1 MNVTKDADFQF
12 GYEFVGRGRL
22 RVTLNLDGRTL
33 DVDEVNLGKSKDRD
47 GYINRL
53 CSKFPA
59 FDRNDLEVAL
69 YKILQQCDLEK
80 EESQQTDVSTEQELD
95 LSMIARPEQFIRPE
109 ITGLAFPSFSDS
121 SGQPVGTWRLYLRWS
136 DGRREKRTYKPSL
149 DLGDGRRLWLRPELV
164 PPTIDL
170 ASAWSRKG
178 REGWSNGEPTKTPAE
193 LFQELSAQ
201 FAKYLDFPPDKAVG
215 SLSTLALWTMLTYV
229 YQGWGAVPF
238 LYVGGP
244 TGSGKSRVFEVLS
257 RLAFRPL
264 VSSNL
269 TAAALF
275 RNLDAKGGTLL
286 LDEAEK
292 LRATKDSG
300 TEEVMSMLLAGYKRG
315 GRAIRLEPIG
325 DSYRSVAFDVYGPK
339 AIACINGLPPA
350 LLNRCIPLLMFR
362 SPPSSTKP
370 RIRID
375 EEPLEWQR
383 LRDELYKFALEYG
396 GECLDLAA
404 RAEFCPSSISGRDY
418 ELWQP
423 LFAIATM
430 VERHGFEAIRQ
441 SLEEFAAYTIELRRD
456 ESLPDTDRILLEVLA
471 NAAVGSRCV
480 IAAEILEDAR
490 TKEPDLFRLWTAG
503 RVASRL
509 KTYGIPTPKKIGG
522 RRDYRHVTLKM
533 LRDIQANYDV
543 DLSLPE

>member
-136 DGRREKRTYKPSL
+136 DGRREKRAFKSNL
-149 DLGDGRRLWLRPELV
+149 EIGDGKRLWLRPELA

-201 FAKYLDFPPDKAVG
+201 FAKYLEFPPDKAMG
-215 SLSTLALWTMLTYV
+215 SLSTLVLWTMLTYV
-229 YQGWGAVPF
+229 YQAWGAVPY

-244 TGSGKSRVFEVLS
+244 TGSGKTRVFEILS
-257 RLAFRPL
+257 RLVFRPL
-264 VSSNL
+264 ITSNL
-269 TAAALF
+269 TAASLF
-275 RNLDAKGGTLL
+275 RNLDANGGTLL
-286 LDEAEK
+286 LDEAET
-292 LRATKDSG
+292 LRWTKDSG
-300 TEEVMSMLLAGYKRG
+300 TEDVMSMLLAGYKRG
-315 GRAIRLEPIG
+315 GKAIRLEPIG
-325 DSYRSVAFDVYGPK
+325 DLYRSVSFDVYGPK

-350 LLNRCIPLLMFR
+350 LLNRCVPILMFR
-362 SPPSSTKP
+362 SPPNSSKA

-375 EEPLEWQR
+375 GESLEWQHF
-383 LRDELYKFALEYG
+383 RDELYRFALEYG

-404 RAEFCPSSISGRDY
+404 RAELCPSSISGRDY

-423 LFAIATM
+423 MFAIAGM
-430 VERHGFEAIRQ
+430 VEGYGIAGIRQ
-441 SLEEFAAYTIELRRD
+441 PLEEFSAYTIELRRD
-456 ESLPDTDRILLEVLA
+456 ESLPDTDRVLLEVLA
-471 NAAVGSRCV
+471 KSVNSGRLV

-490 TKEPDLFRLWTAG
+490 ANEPELFRVWTSG

-509 KTYGIPTPKKIGG
+509 KTYGIPTPQKIGG